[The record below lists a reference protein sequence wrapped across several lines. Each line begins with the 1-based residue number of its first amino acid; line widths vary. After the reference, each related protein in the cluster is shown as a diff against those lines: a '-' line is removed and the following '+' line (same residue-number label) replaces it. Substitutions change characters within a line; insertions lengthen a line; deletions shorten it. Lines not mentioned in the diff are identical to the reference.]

1 MSEHLTY
8 RHASDWL
15 IIQPLAVLIGVICA
29 LVAVQQCEPIA
40 QLVGQT
46 RAIGPAAQALAT
58 LPVRP
63 GGDSG
68 SSGDVRS
75 SSSESMTSASSSRAY
90 SRDVF
95 GYQQTDDDGDG
106 CPIREDILARDL
118 THIRFR
124 AGTCIVESG
133 DLSDP
138 YTGSLI
144 HFQRGRA
151 TSSLVQIDHVVA
163 LHDAWKSGAS
173 QWGSAQLMALGN
185 DPLNLLAVQGKANQ
199 DKSDASADQW
209 LPSHQQFRCAYAA
222 RQIAVKS
229 RYGLSVTVGEKNAL
243 AHVLHGCPGQPL
255 PTEKAVAIP
264 SQRAEQG

>member
-1 MSEHLTY
+1 MSEHLNY

-29 LVAVQQCEPIA
+29 LVAVQQSEPIA

-58 LPVRP
+58 LPVR
-63 GGDSG
+63 SN
-68 SSGDVRS
+68 GDVRS
-75 SSSESMTSASSSRAY
+75 SSSESIASASSPRAY

-209 LPSHQQFRCAYAA
+209 LPSRQQFRCAYAA

-243 AHVLHGCPGQPL
+243 ARVLHGCPGQPL
-255 PTEKAVAIP
+255 PTENAVAIP
-264 SQRAEQG
+264 SQQAEQG